1 MKTKSFLLVAAVTL
15 GAFLLPGTS
24 AEAGRKDYR
33 HVKKGDR
40 VVVVYAPASRRSY
53 YNAPIRYKRPYYNP
67 GPGVSVRV
75 NVR

>member
-1 MKTKSFLLVAAVTL
+1 MKTKSILLVAAVTL
-15 GAFLLPGTS
+15 GAFLLPTTS

-33 HVKKGDR
+33 YVKKGDR

-53 YNAPIRYKRPYYNP
+53 YNEPIRYRRPYYNP